1 MTANGHFDLDRFVKA
16 QAPVR
21 LIPCLRQPVLPP
33 RKSLLPDIRAD

>member
-33 RKSLLPDIRAD
+33 RRVTAARHPR